1 MCCVHDETLHLSHV
15 THHMSLS
22 SSRAS
27 TPMKKK
33 SGGVGTAALYGDDDE
48 GVGASAA
55 VESGGDAISASA
67 RLHWMWIQGMGI
79 RCPPQEELYD
89 SMRSGV
95 LLCEIINKLERR
107 EFVKGIEMRPKAR
120 AQYVHNC
127 KRWVA

>member
-1 MCCVHDETLHLSHV
+1 MPDEILYMSHV
-15 THHMSLS
+15 THHMSLA

-48 GVGASAA
+48 GVGAAAA
-55 VESGGDAISASA
+55 VPDGADAISASA
-67 RLHWMWIQGMGI
+67 RLHWTWIQGMGI

-107 EFVKGIEMRPKAR
+107 EFVTGIEMRPKAR

>member
-1 MCCVHDETLHLSHV
+1 
-15 THHMSLS
+15 MSRA

-33 SGGVGTAALYGDDDE
+33 SGGVGPAALYGDDDE
-48 GVGASAA
+48 GVGGAAA
-55 VESGGDAISASA
+55 VADGGGDAISASA
-67 RLHWMWIQGMGI
+67 RLHWTWIQGMGI

-95 LLCEIINKLERR
+95 FLCEIINKLERR
-107 EFVKGIEMRPKAR
+107 EFVSGIETRPKAR
-120 AQYVHNC
+120 SQYVHNC